1 MLVLVTGATGTIGS
15 AVVRALRRRG
25 HDVIGVVRAGTGL
38 PDGVA
43 SITADLFE
51 PEALA
56 DVLPRADAFVHAASS
71 NDERAGGL
79 DHGVIETTLRAFAGT
94 DKPLLYTSG
103 LWLHGN
109 TGAEPATEDSPFDP
123 PMVVSWRP
131 DVERVLAEAAPQVRT
146 VRIRRLW
153 STATRAAMSRSCS
166 PRSSRTAPAS
176 FAISVTA
183 VTDGPPCTPTISAT
197 CTRWRSSPRHL
208 GPSTLAPLGI
218 PSLSPMLPGSSPSAS
233 APRSPRGTRTT
244 PGGIGAS
251 WSTPSC
257 STRSPATPKPAASSA
272 GNRTGR
278 PHRRTRLLMPTP
290 KIWFLTGASRGLG
303 RAFAETALSRGD
315 RVARP
320 HAEPTACPTWR
331 RGSAMRFCRF
341 GWT

>member
-56 DVLPRADAFVHAASS
+56 DVLPRADALVHAASS

-79 DHGVIETTLRAFAGT
+79 DHGVVETTLRAFAGT

-131 DVERVLAEAAPQVRT
+131 DVERILAEAAPQVRT
-146 VRIRRLW
+146 VRIR
-153 STATRAAMSRSCS
+153 
-166 PRSSRTAPAS
+166 PALVYGD
-176 FAISVTA
+176 ARGYVPVLLTPQQQDGTSV
-183 VTDGPPCTPTISAT
+183 V
-197 CTRWRSSPRHL
+197 RHL
-208 GPSTLAPLGI
+208 GDGGNRWATVHADDLGDLYALAVESAP
-218 PSLSPMLPGSSPSAS
+218 PGSVYLGTAGDSVTVADAARVVAERVGATVAPWDPDDARRHWGVMVDAFMLDQVAS
-233 APRSPRGTRTT
+233 NAKACGEL
-244 PGGIGAS
+244 G
-251 WSTPSC
+251 W
-257 STRSPATPKPAASSA
+257 K
-272 GNRTGR
+272 
-278 PHRRTRLLMPTP
+278 PHR
-290 KIWFLTGASRGLG
+290 AGLID
-303 RAFAETALSRGD
+303 EL
-315 RVARP
+315 
-320 HAEPTACPTWR
+320 
-331 RGSAMRFCRF
+331 GS
-341 GWT
+341 